1 MEAAEA
7 KKNELDAAIA
17 KENDERAKAS
27 SDYEKKIAD
36 YEASAAEWTNQ
47 INAITDEYNKAQTII
62 ADSKNIEVAARAT
75 AEEIILEAEKRS
87 VFLKEAALKESDKGQ
102 YIKTIEEKENKI
114 KEMEKERD
122 ALSAKIAELEA
133 SIANLEKK
141 VASGAIGGAASGP
154 KEYKVESVNHNDIGE
169 VDEKGIATLLEK
181 MTKDGWT
188 LVSVINDDG
197 GKLQSS
203 LGGEAT
209 ASLSMGSFTSKEDR
223 VILIFERPKK

>member
-1 MEAAEA
+1 
-7 KKNELDAAIA
+7 
-17 KENDERAKAS
+17 
-27 SDYEKKIAD
+27 
-36 YEASAAEWTNQ
+36 
-47 INAITDEYNKAQTII
+47 
-62 ADSKNIEVAARAT
+62 
-75 AEEIILEAEKRS
+75 
-87 VFLKEAALKESDKGQ
+87 
-102 YIKTIEEKENKI
+102 
-114 KEMEKERD
+114 MEKERD

-141 VASGAIGGAASGP
+141 VASGAIGGGAASGP

-169 VDEKGIATLLEK
+169 VDEKGLATLLDK

-203 LGGEAT
+203 LGGEAA